1 MPPVTIRRKEKRGHP
16 RLRCTGTAELF
27 TSPDAAGRKA
37 RILDLSASGC
47 RRVMQEPLRLGL
59 DSMVEVKFVVNQ
71 LPFRGIGQ
79 LKVMRSPTEIGIL
92 FPALSARVRLQVEDL
107 VNELAEEEN
116 KRRAV
121 FGGSS
126 TPRPGRLA

>member
-1 MPPVTIRRKEKRGHP
+1 
-16 RLRCTGTAELF
+16 
-27 TSPDAAGRKA
+27 
-37 RILDLSASGC
+37 
-47 RRVMQEPLRLGL
+47 MQEPLRLGL

-71 LPFRGIGQ
+71 LPFRVIGQ

-126 TPRPGRLA
+126 PPRPGRLA